1 MQSPL
6 TAAVDAVLAIARP
19 RPPADPA
26 QLSKDLANVEEE
38 LQAAQG
44 AFADACLAEAQGLPD
59 AATARARAAMV
70 RDRLADR
77 REALAAALGRAQ
89 AMARLNDDQREASA
103 RRAVW
108 QGVRVANAARNA
120 SVAELAQKLT
130 ELARAYRTY
139 QADTR
144 SLVAAMPAPPADVD
158 GSLLKAGAIET
169 LMVLEL
175 KRLGCNLGADI
186 SPSILHGMP
195 SFTDRLDEAGRVIAG
210 WIPGNLGEDA

>member
-1 MQSPL
+1 MQSPVQ
-6 TAAVDAVLAIARP
+6 TIVNAVLGTGT
-19 RPPADPA
+19 PPAADPA
-26 QLSKDLANVEEE
+26 RLAADLRALDVELE
-38 LQAAQG
+38 AATA
-44 AFADACLAEAQGLPD
+44 AFADAALAEAAGTQDG
-59 AATARARAAMV
+59 ATSRARAEMV
-70 RDRLADR
+70 RDRLAGR
-77 REALAAALGRAQ
+77 REALAAALSRAQ
-89 AMARLNDDQREASA
+89 ANALRDTVERDEAA

-120 SVAELAQKLT
+120 SVAELAQKLA

-195 SFTDRLDEAGRVIAG
+195 SFTDRLGEAGRVIAG